1 MAGGVAVTG
10 VDFGAR
16 GTVTVGDR
24 VWEDTDEDGILDPG
38 EAPIANVKVTIRWA
52 GGDAEHGTA
61 DDLAWTEWTTGDG
74 RYERDDLP
82 SGLFEI
88 EVDTAS
94 AGSGLDSTTPT
105 VVTVSLKAGDDYQDG
120 DFGFAPNDDALPH
133 TGVDAD
139 RMAVFA
145 AGLVL
150 LGIVALVAAHR
161 AGRPVRI
168 DWRRL

>member
-1 MAGGVAVTG
+1 M
-10 VDFGAR
+10 VDF
-16 GTVTVGDR
+16 
-24 VWEDTDEDGILDPG
+24 
-38 EAPIANVKVTIRWA
+38 
-52 GGDAEHGTA
+52 
-61 DDLAWTEWTTGDG
+61 
-74 RYERDDLP
+74 
-82 SGLFEI
+82 
-88 EVDTAS
+88 AS
-94 AGSGLDSTTPT
+94 M
-105 VVTVSLKAGDDYQDG
+105 
-120 DFGFAPNDDALPH
+120 FGFAPNDDALPH